1 MTEQRRIGFKWHLRH
16 LMAQRNLWKSTELH
30 ALLES
35 RGINLSE
42 SQVYRLVTGT
52 PERIP
57 ARTFAALCDILD
69 CAPGDL
75 FEPFVEMRAAA
86 TADAPRRS
94 EDLGVRPGD
103 PIARRVRIVPSDDD

>member
-30 ALLES
+30 ALLKS

-57 ARTFAALCDILD
+57 GNRPHCARPTPAALAEGLSGRGIDPPTVPTTSV
-69 CAPGDL
+69 APVFGICC
-75 FEPFVEMRAAA
+75 
-86 TADAPRRS
+86 RRTH
-94 EDLGVRPGD
+94 RHPGH
-103 PIARRVRIVPSDDD
+103 RRLLPDESV